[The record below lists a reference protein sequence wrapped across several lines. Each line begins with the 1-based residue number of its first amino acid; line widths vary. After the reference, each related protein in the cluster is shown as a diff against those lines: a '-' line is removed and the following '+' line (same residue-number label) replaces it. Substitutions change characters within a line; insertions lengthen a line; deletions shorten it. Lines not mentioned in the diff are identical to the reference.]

1 MILMPLTI
9 KNLGRRTLMK
19 IQFATGV
26 HFSPKI
32 NRFPLFLFLLA
43 IISCLSSSGVA
54 QSGIL
59 DTTFGN
65 RGVRIVG
72 NSSSDSV
79 LQADGKVVLRIG
91 FPAPDTTIRNSIVR
105 LTAAGN
111 IDPTFGTNG
120 VKDFGWTASTIAIQ
134 NVPTPNGPEER
145 FVIAGN
151 VAAGRNSS
159 YLRIERYTNAG
170 ALDTSF
176 GAGGVTS
183 FNLSDGACTSAVQPF
198 DQKIVIGCAG
208 GTIVRLN
215 ANGTADNT
223 FGRSGVS
230 SANIGFT
237 IRELYALPDGRNLVY
252 GDMTQGKG
260 RNIVLARLNP
270 NGSIDSSFGV
280 SGKSVVNLSLTQYAT
295 GITFDPVTGYI
306 YGAGE
311 AQIGGTT
318 VQNYDAIILRF
329 NYNGQLDR
337 SFGENNGRTLP
348 LNIANQQDEFTSI
361 TLFNGKILVA
371 GEARTASGLE
381 NVDYVVARYN
391 LNGTLDTSF
400 GNGGVVLYNFL
411 NNYDHASHVFI
422 QADPDCGGCPKLLV
436 TGGVWTN
443 VADSTAPRYTGIL
456 RFIL

>member
-1 MILMPLTI
+1 
-9 KNLGRRTLMK
+9 MK
-19 IQFATGV
+19 IQNTTGG
-26 HFSPKI
+26 HFSLKI

-43 IISCLSSSGVA
+43 VISCLSSSGVA

-65 RGVRIVG
+65 GGVRIVG
-72 NSSSDSV
+72 NSQGDSV
-79 LQADGKVVLRIG
+79 LQADGKIVLRIG
-91 FPAPDTTIRNSIVR
+91 FPAPDSTIRNSIVR

-111 IDPTFGTNG
+111 IDSTFGTNG
-120 VKDFGWTASTIAIQ
+120 VKDFGWTASSIAIQ

-145 FVIAGN
+145 FVIAGYF
-151 VAAGRNSS
+151 AGARNSS

-176 GAGGVTS
+176 GAGGVAS
-183 FNLSDGACTSAVQPF
+183 FNFNNGLCVSVVQPF

-208 GTIVRLN
+208 GIIVRLN
-215 ANGTADNT
+215 ANGTPDNT
-223 FGRSGVS
+223 FGRNGVS

-237 IRELYALPDGRNLVY
+237 IRDLYALPDGRILVY
-252 GDMTQGKG
+252 GDLSQGKG
-260 RNIVLARLNP
+260 RNIVLARLVP
-270 NGSIDSSFGV
+270 NGSIDGSFGV
-280 SGKSVVNLSLTQYAT
+280 SGKSVVSLSLTQYAY
-295 GITFDPVTGYI
+295 GITFDPGTGYI
-306 YGAGE
+306 YGVGQ

-318 VQNYDAIILRF
+318 VPNYDAIIVRF
-329 NYNGQLDR
+329 NYNGQLDQ
-337 SFGENNGRTLP
+337 SFGQNNGRTLP
-348 LNIANQQDEFTSI
+348 LNIANQQDLFTSI
-361 TLFNGKILVA
+361 TLANGKILVA

-391 LNGTLDTSF
+391 LNGSLDSSF

-422 QADPDCGGCPKLLV
+422 QADPDCGGCPKLIV

-443 VADSTAPRYTGIL
+443 FADSTAPRHTGVL